1 LAARIAREVL
11 VDEALPP
18 AAGAMP
24 VSGVYAGI
32 TALC

>member
-11 VDEALPP
+11 SDEALLP

-24 VSGVYAGI
+24 VSGAYAGI
-32 TALC
+32 TAVC